1 MDKDNK
7 NLFPEINP
15 NIDEIIEKENCVDKE
30 EVLKEDLDFS
40 KPKTSHSEIFMKK
53 KQNIKLKVKE
63 PTDTITESDVKKSKP
78 AKDRYAHLAKARQKG
93 IETRRRKAEEK
104 RKAKAEEKAKKAEE
118 REARKRAT
126 AERNRESA
134 RQRYYKQ
141 KAEKQN
147 VAQKIVD
154 DISSKEEVEKI
165 KYIRKN
171 KQLPKEPVKPNG
183 MDFNTFA
190 KYMMKYEQ
198 MKDAYNKQKTKTKPK
213 PIPVKKEEKPKENQ
227 YHPPNYPLSMY
238 APTNRY
244 KEFSGF

>member
-1 MDKDNK
+1 MEQDNK

-30 EVLKEDLDFS
+30 EVLKEDMDFS

-63 PTDTITESDVKKSKP
+63 PTDTITKSDIEKP
-78 AKDRYAHLAKARQKG
+78 KPKKDRYAHLAKARQKG

-118 REARKRAT
+118 REARKKAT

-134 RQRYYKQ
+134 RKRYYKQ
-141 KAEKQN
+141 KQEKQN
-147 VAQKIVD
+147 IAEKIVD
-154 DISSKEEVEKI
+154 DISSKEEEEKMR
-165 KYIRKN
+165 YIRKN
-171 KQLPKEPVKPNG
+171 KQLPKQPEKPNG

-198 MKDAYNKQKTKTKPK
+198 MKDAYNKTKTKSKPK
-213 PIPVKKEEKPKENQ
+213 PIPVKKEKPKEKP
-227 YHPPNYPLSMY
+227 YHPPNYPVSVD

-244 KEFSGF
+244 KEFSVC